1 MAIQYSWIISQ
12 MNCVIKEEELTNI
25 VNVVHW
31 RRQATQGTEGESD
44 YYFAENYGALGLD
57 SPDPNDFIPYEDLTK
72 LDVEVWLDE
81 MKEPTPSEID
91 ENLAANIAL
100 QINPIEETL
109 PLPF

>member
-1 MAIQYSWIISQ
+1 MAIQYEWIVSQ
-12 MNCVIKEEELTNI
+12 MNCVIKEEELTNV
-25 VNVVHW
+25 VNIVHW
-31 RRQATQGTEGESD
+31 RRKASQGTEGESD
-44 YYFAENYGALGLD
+44 YYFAENSGASGLD

-81 MKEPTPSEID
+81 MTDPTPSEID
-91 ENLAANIAL
+91 ANLAANIAL